1 MADGRCFA
9 TLVDQSTGFFGHF
22 IFFLTQR
29 LHKNIKRLFHKQ
41 IIATVTAQT
50 DHRHTHKPSNPRTI
64 KQINLKHTVNIAMA
78 NKDWSKLKYTEDMV
92 DYMYEKYKNTWKP
105 GDDATD
111 EMLDDLWNYAMVE
124 G

>member
-1 MADGRCFA
+1 M
-9 TLVDQSTGFFGHF
+9 
-22 IFFLTQR
+22 
-29 LHKNIKRLFHKQ
+29 
-41 IIATVTAQT
+41 QT
-50 DHRHTHKPSNPRTI
+50 DHWYTHKPWNPRTI
-64 KQINLKHTVNIAMA
+64 KQINLEHTVIIAMV

-105 GDDATD
+105 GDDVTD

>member
-1 MADGRCFA
+1 MVFW
-9 TLVDQSTGFFGHF
+9 SFH
-22 IFFLTQR
+22 IFLTQR

-64 KQINLKHTVNIAMA
+64 KQINHKHTVNIAMA

-92 DYMYEKYKNTWKP
+92 DYMYERYKNMWKP
-105 GDDATD
+105 GDDATN
-111 EMLDDLWNYAMVE
+111 ES
-124 G
+124 